1 MSWDVIII
9 GSGAGGSTAAWA
21 LARAGRRVLVLE
33 RGDFL
38 PREHENWDPDA
49 IRTGRYR
56 TTEQWLDEHG
66 AAFSPFTH
74 YCVGGNTKAYGAALL
89 RLRERDFGEIRH
101 RAGISPAWPIGYDE
115 LEPYYSLAEDLYA
128 VHGERGVDPTEPP
141 AAGPYPFPPIPP
153 EPRIARLRAAL
164 EGQGLRPFPLP
175 LAVRLPGDRMG
186 VRAPVRLARFDGF
199 PDPTGTKADAE
210 VVALQPALD
219 GGRVAL
225 RTGALVERLLTDAR
239 GGHVTGVVVRLPDGG
254 HQTLHA
260 DVVMLAAGA
269 VNSAAVMLRSN
280 GLGNAHDQV
289 GRGYMTH
296 HNGALIAITGT
307 PNGLEFQ
314 KTLGLTDFYAELG
327 TVQMMGKS
335 DPADLAGL
343 IADVLPGRD
352 PADAARCSLDFWLT
366 AEDLPDP
373 DNRVAIAPEGRIQI
387 TYRPTNLGAY
397 EGLERAL
404 RDVLDRVADPGDP
417 FTYVGY
423 RLGISGVS
431 HQCGT
436 LRMGTDPRTSVV
448 DRHCRVHG
456 VDNLFVCDAS
466 VFPSSGAVNPALT
479 IMANALR
486 VAEHVATE
494 AA

>member
-1 MSWDVIII
+1 MTWDVIII
-9 GSGAGGSTAAWA
+9 GSGAGGSTAAWEI
-21 LARAGRRVLVLE
+21 ARGGRRVLVLE

-38 PREHENWDPDA
+38 PREHENWDLAA
-49 IRTGRYR
+49 IRAGRYR
-56 TTEQWLDEHG
+56 TTEQWLDASG
-66 AAFSPFTH
+66 APFSPFTH

-101 RAGISPAWPIGYDE
+101 RAGRSPAWPITYAE
-115 LEPYYSLAEDLYA
+115 LEPFYSLAEDLYA

-141 AAGPYPFPPIPP
+141 AAGPFPFPAIAP
-153 EPRIARLRAAL
+153 EPRIARLRASL
-164 EGQGLRPFPLP
+164 EGIGLRPFPLP

-239 GGHVTGVVVRLPDGG
+239 GGHVTGVVVRMHDGS
-254 HQTLHA
+254 HETLRA

-269 VNSAAVMLRSN
+269 VNSAAVMLRSD
-280 GLGNAHDQV
+280 GLGNQHDQV

-296 HNGALIAITGT
+296 HNGALIAIGRT

-314 KTLGLTDFYAELG
+314 KTLGLTDFYDELG

-335 DPADLAGL
+335 DPADLAGM

-366 AEDLPDP
+366 AEDLPHP
-373 DNRVAIAPEGRIQI
+373 ENRVGLTADGRIQV
-387 TYRPTNLGAY
+387 TYHPTNMAAY
-397 EGLERAL
+397 DRLERVL
-404 RDVLDRVADPGDP
+404 RDTLDRIADPGDP

-436 LRMGTDPRTSVV
+436 LRMGDEPRTSVV
-448 DRHCRVHG
+448 DRDCRVHG
-456 VDNLFVCDAS
+456 VDNLYVCDAS

-486 VAEHVATE
+486 VARIVTREAT
-494 AA
+494 